1 MSSLFTFTYTHATHY
16 AKRAQRLPR
25 RVVPPGFVEPP
36 FPPPQIDAAP
46 ANALTFVGKGRG
58 GRDKRCPREFVG
70 RPPANGALPVTNIN
84 SAWSDDE
91 WARVARERRTSA
103 FLTYHQRCGDARAP
117 LESFRLSQI
126 LSFGGLVVAENSD
139 TEDVALFEDII
150 RVEKKFYGD
159 WSKETRQLLA
169 DGDALAAYKRRAF
182 DLYRQRFAPEAL
194 LRRVDA
200 WNERGAPDG
209 WQDS

>member
-1 MSSLFTFTYTHATHY
+1 MLTRIVLTSVVPRMERVGDDLPEDLGREVPQRREA
-16 AKRAQRLPR
+16 AARAAASVGLVLWREHGSELVEVVALVVRPASGGNHFLEI
-25 RVVPPGFVEPP
+25 RVVC
-36 FPPPQIDAAP
+36 
-46 ANALTFVGKGRG
+46 L
-58 GRDKRCPREFVG
+58 
-70 RPPANGALPVTNIN
+70 
-84 SAWSDDE
+84 
-91 WARVARERRTSA
+91 
-103 FLTYHQRCGDARAP
+103 CG
-117 LESFRLSQI
+117 
-126 LSFGGLVVAENSD
+126 VVAEDSD
-139 TEDVALFEDII
+139 GEDVALFEDII

>member
-1 MSSLFTFTYTHATHY
+1 MERVGDDLPEDLGREVPQRREA
-16 AKRAQRLPR
+16 AARAAASVGLVLWREHGSELVE
-25 RVVPPGFVEPP
+25 VV
-36 FPPPQIDAAP
+36 
-46 ANALTFVGKGRG
+46 ALV
-58 GRDKRCPREFVG
+58 V
-70 RPPANGALPVTNIN
+70 RP
-84 SAWSDDE
+84 
-91 WARVARERRTSA
+91 
-103 FLTYHQRCGDARAP
+103 YHQRCGDARAP

-126 LSFGGLVVAENSD
+126 LSFGPARRPNLRRRGGLLCVCRVDGVILRTGGLVVAEDSD
-139 TEDVALFEDII
+139 GEDVALFEDII

>member
-1 MSSLFTFTYTHATHY
+1 MA
-16 AKRAQRLPR
+16 RGPR
-25 RVVPPGFVEPP
+25 RRWTCWPTARRSSPS
-36 FPPPQIDAAP
+36 
-46 ANALTFVGKGRG
+46 T
-58 GRDKRCPREFVG
+58 
-70 RPPANGALPVTNIN
+70 
-84 SAWSDDE
+84 DDE
-91 WARVARERRTSA
+91 WARVARERQTSA

-126 LSFGGLVVAENSD
+126 LSFGGLVIAEDSD
-139 TEDVALFEDII
+139 AKDLVLFEDII

>member
-70 RPPANGALPVTNIN
+70 RPRGT
-84 SAWSDDE
+84 
-91 WARVARERRTSA
+91 AR
-103 FLTYHQRCGDARAP
+103 CP
-117 LESFRLSQI
+117 
-126 LSFGGLVVAENSD
+126 
-139 TEDVALFEDII
+139 
-150 RVEKKFYGD
+150 
-159 WSKETRQLLA
+159 
-169 DGDALAAYKRRAF
+169 
-182 DLYRQRFAPEAL
+182 
-194 LRRVDA
+194 
-200 WNERGAPDG
+200 
-209 WQDS
+209 

>member
-1 MSSLFTFTYTHATHY
+1 MLISLTSVIPHVKCEGDDSTEDLGRDA
-16 AKRAQRLPR
+16 PER
-25 RVVPPGFVEPP
+25 RR
-36 FPPPQIDAAP
+36 QAAARAP
-46 ANALTFVGKGRG
+46 AS
-58 GRDKRCPREFVG
+58 VG
-70 RPPANGALPVTNIN
+70 RSGCG
-84 SAWSDDE
+84 
-91 WARVARERRTSA
+91 RFGRRG
-103 FLTYHQRCGDARAP
+103 GDARAP

>member
-1 MSSLFTFTYTHATHY
+1 MH
-16 AKRAQRLPR
+16 RAAGPS
-25 RVVPPGFVEPP
+25 G
-36 FPPPQIDAAP
+36 
-46 ANALTFVGKGRG
+46 
-58 GRDKRCPREFVG
+58 
-70 RPPANGALPVTNIN
+70 
-84 SAWSDDE
+84 
-91 WARVARERRTSA
+91 VARA
-103 FLTYHQRCGDARAP
+103 NLTP
-117 LESFRLSQI
+117 L
-126 LSFGGLVVAENSD
+126 
-139 TEDVALFEDII
+139 LFCNDIV

-159 WSKETRQLLA
+159 WSPETRQLLA

>member
-1 MSSLFTFTYTHATHY
+1 MERVGDDLPEDLGREAP
-16 AKRAQRLPR
+16 QRR
-25 RVVPPGFVEPP
+25 E
-36 FPPPQIDAAP
+36 AA
-46 ANALTFVGKGRG
+46 
-58 GRDKRCPREFVG
+58 
-70 RPPANGALPVTNIN
+70 
-84 SAWSDDE
+84 
-91 WARVARERRTSA
+91 
-103 FLTYHQRCGDARAP
+103 ARAAA
-117 LESFRLSQI
+117 SV
-126 LSFGGLVVAENSD
+126 GLVLWREHGSELVEVVAL
-139 TEDVALFEDII
+139 VVRPALFEDII

-200 WNERGAPDG
+200 WNERGAPDD

>member
-1 MSSLFTFTYTHATHY
+1 MTQF
-16 AKRAQRLPR
+16 
-25 RVVPPGFVEPP
+25 
-36 FPPPQIDAAP
+36 
-46 ANALTFVGKGRG
+46 
-58 GRDKRCPREFVG
+58 
-70 RPPANGALPVTNIN
+70 RPSRKLWQKII
-84 SAWSDDE
+84 
-91 WARVARERRTSA
+91 
-103 FLTYHQRCGDARAP
+103 YIC
-117 LESFRLSQI
+117 I
-126 LSFGGLVVAENSD
+126 YI
-139 TEDVALFEDII
+139 ALFEDII

>member
-1 MSSLFTFTYTHATHY
+1 MPRLIVCLVAAAAAFNACTQ
-16 AKRAQRLPR
+16 KDAQGR
-25 RVVPPGFVEPP
+25 RPLRCCAGKPSFVVAILHGER
-36 FPPPQIDAAP
+36 I
-46 ANALTFVGKGRG
+46 
-58 GRDKRCPREFVG
+58 VG

-91 WARVARERRTSA
+91 WARVARERRASA

>member
-1 MSSLFTFTYTHATHY
+1 M
-16 AKRAQRLPR
+16 LPQASR
-25 RVVPPGFVEPP
+25 IAALQASQLQGGIAFPTETLIELHHSTLQFAFALDEFGALVTTTNLVVLLGCLGLLVF
-36 FPPPQIDAAP
+36 
-46 ANALTFVGKGRG
+46 
-58 GRDKRCPREFVG
+58 G

-91 WARVARERRTSA
+91 WARVARERQTSA
-103 FLTYHQRCGDARAP
+103 FLTYHQRCGDAKAP

-126 LSFGGLVVAENSD
+126 LSFGGLVVAEDSD
-139 TEDVALFEDII
+139 GEDVALFEDII

>member
-1 MSSLFTFTYTHATHY
+1 MTQFRPSRKLWQKIIYICIYRF
-16 AKRAQRLPR
+16 
-25 RVVPPGFVEPP
+25 FV
-36 FPPPQIDAAP
+36 
-46 ANALTFVGKGRG
+46 
-58 GRDKRCPREFVG
+58 
-70 RPPANGALPVTNIN
+70 
-84 SAWSDDE
+84 
-91 WARVARERRTSA
+91 
-103 FLTYHQRCGDARAP
+103 
-117 LESFRLSQI
+117 
-126 LSFGGLVVAENSD
+126 
-139 TEDVALFEDII
+139 I

-200 WNERGAPDG
+200 WNERGAPDD

>member
-1 MSSLFTFTYTHATHY
+1 MTQFRPSRKLWQKIIYICIYRF
-16 AKRAQRLPR
+16 
-25 RVVPPGFVEPP
+25 
-36 FPPPQIDAAP
+36 
-46 ANALTFVGKGRG
+46 FVGHFDIYLYFFRG
-58 GRDKRCPREFVG
+58 GVK
-70 RPPANGALPVTNIN
+70 T
-84 SAWSDDE
+84 
-91 WARVARERRTSA
+91 T
-103 FLTYHQRCGDARAP
+103 TYHQRCGDAKAP

-126 LSFGGLVVAENSD
+126 LSFGGLVVAEDSD
-139 TEDVALFEDII
+139 GEDVALFEDII

-200 WNERGAPDG
+200 WNERGAPDD

>member
-1 MSSLFTFTYTHATHY
+1 MPRLIVCLVAAAAAFDACTQ
-16 AKRAQRLPR
+16 KDAQGR
-25 RVVPPGFVEPP
+25 RPLRCCPGKP
-36 FPPPQIDAAP
+36 
-46 ANALTFVGKGRG
+46 
-58 GRDKRCPREFVG
+58 
-70 RPPANGALPVTNIN
+70 
-84 SAWSDDE
+84 S
-91 WARVARERRTSA
+91 
-103 FLTYHQRCGDARAP
+103 Y
-117 LESFRLSQI
+117 
-126 LSFGGLVVAENSD
+126 VVAILHGERKD
-139 TEDVALFEDII
+139 GRLQQIFEDII

-200 WNERGAPDG
+200 WNERGAPDD